1 MQSNKVS
8 HASLNLKP
16 HINHT
21 NIDSNPP
28 IVNTADGKA
37 VGEEGGRD
45 TAGKQQP
52 SGLTPLHVS

>member
-1 MQSNKVS
+1 MIIKQSNKVS
-8 HASLNLKP
+8 HASL
-16 HINHT
+16 NHT